1 MGVSKQK
8 AKNKGLGVFEV
19 HRRGGKDASFCK
31 SEKEIEEVELLF
43 ETLFGNIYTLYAS
56 LLLKLL

>member
-8 AKNKGLGVFEV
+8 AKNKGLAVFEV

-43 ETLFGNIYTLYAS
+43 ETLFRDIYTFLANLS
-56 LLLKLL
+56 STL

>member
-19 HRRGGKDASFCK
+19 HRRGGKDASFCN
-31 SEKEIEEVELLF
+31 SEKEIEEVELFF
-43 ETLFGNIYTLYAS
+43 ETLFRDIYTFFANLS
-56 LLLKLL
+56 STL